1 MVLMNNNIN
10 QNLKDL
16 DIIGLA
22 SFFMQADNIRDDNQ
36 QKTINQLILQ
46 AVAKE
51 IEKLH
56 KENNNII
63 EKLNKIEQDDDK
75 CREYLRDIYILLS
88 RRL

>member
-1 MVLMNNNIN
+1 MNNNIN

-22 SFFMQADNIRDDNQ
+22 SFFMQADNIKDDNQ
-36 QKTINQLILQ
+36 QKIINQLILQ

-56 KENNNII
+56 KENDSII
-63 EKLNKIEQDDDK
+63 DKLNKIEKDDK
-75 CREYLRDIYILLS
+75 NCEKWLSNIYFLLS

>member
-1 MVLMNNNIN
+1 MVLVNNNIN

-36 QKTINQLILQ
+36 QKAINQLILQ

-56 KENNNII
+56 KENDNII

-75 CREYLRDIYILLS
+75 CKEYLKDIYILLS

>member
-1 MVLMNNNIN
+1 MILVNNNIN

-36 QKTINQLILQ
+36 QKVVNQLILQ

-56 KENNNII
+56 KENNDII
-63 EKLNKIEQDDDK
+63 EKLNKIEQDDNK
-75 CREYLRDIYILLS
+75 CKEYLKDIYILLS

>member
-1 MVLMNNNIN
+1 MNNNIN

-56 KENNNII
+56 KENDNII

-75 CREYLRDIYILLS
+75 CREYLRDIYVLLS

>member
-1 MVLMNNNIN
+1 MNNNIN

-36 QKTINQLILQ
+36 QKAINQLILQ

-56 KENNNII
+56 KENDNII
-63 EKLNKIEQDDDK
+63 EKLNKIEQDDNK
-75 CREYLRDIYILLS
+75 CREYLKDIYILLS

>member
-1 MVLMNNNIN
+1 MNNNIN

-63 EKLNKIEQDDDK
+63 EKLNKIEQDDNK
-75 CREYLRDIYILLS
+75 CREYLRDIYVLLT

>member
-1 MVLMNNNIN
+1 MIILNNNIN

-22 SFFMQADNIRDDNQ
+22 SFFMQADNIKDDNQ
-36 QKTINQLILQ
+36 QKIVNQLILQ

-56 KENNNII
+56 KENDNII
-63 EKLNKIEQDDDK
+63 EKLNKIEQDDNRCK
-75 CREYLRDIYILLS
+75 EYLYDIYILLS